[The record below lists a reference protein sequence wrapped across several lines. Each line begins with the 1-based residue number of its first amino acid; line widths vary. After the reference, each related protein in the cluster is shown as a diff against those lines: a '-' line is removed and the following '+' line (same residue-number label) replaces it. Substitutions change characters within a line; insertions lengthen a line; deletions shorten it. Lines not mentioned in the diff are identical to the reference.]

1 MSALDLIKAERQR
14 QISVE
19 GWNQV
24 HDDAHT
30 GGELATAAFLYLH
43 HGTTHA
49 TVLRADG
56 APKGWPWERAWWK
69 PRDRRRN
76 LERAGALFLAE
87 IERRQRANLPTQSV
101 EHTLSITIR
110 KLDEVLTAAA

>member
-1 MSALDLIKAERQR
+1 MNALDRIIAERQR

-19 GWNQV
+19 GWNQA

-30 GGELATAAFLYLH
+30 GGELATAAFLYLS
-43 HGTTHA
+43 HGTVHD

-56 APKGWPWERAWWK
+56 APKGWPWERDWWK
-69 PRDRRRN
+69 PRDRLRN

-87 IERRQRANLPTQSV
+87 IERRKRASLPAQSI
-101 EHTLSITIR
+101 EHALSITLNR
-110 KLDEVLTAAA
+110 LEDVLKQEG